1 MATIVMKLNGA
12 IYTTV
17 MSLPYSPANKIRVS
31 ALLVLILAF
40 SSSSSGE
47 NTYDD
52 NTYEFLKREYSLSKP
67 YQGLGSSSSSH
78 WEFMGNTMIMPEH
91 IRLTPDLQSRQGAV
105 WSRNPCYIRD
115 WELQVQF
122 KIHGEGKK
130 NLNGDGLA
138 IWLTKERMQNGM
150 RSSILQIFKLL
161 ILCDMTMMGFF
172 WSLCFPQGQVFG
184 NTNFFTG
191 LGVFVDTYP
200 NDDKQHERTFPF
212 ISAMVG
218 NGSVAYDHDHDGR
231 FTDLGGCT
239 AHVRNVEND
248 AFLLIRYMK
257 NRLTVMTDIE
267 GKQEW
272 KDCLDIPGVRLP
284 QGYYFG
290 VSSAT
295 GDLSDNHDLIS
306 FKLYELTVERS
317 PEEDQQEITLP
328 SVDYRVDSNGNSNNK
343 IIHSLRF
350 SVSYFTEKYNVC
362 ILQMFSLH
370 SSCGGRRKE
379 HHHHF
384 ISLHCFRRCAGC
396 SGCGY
401 YLSI

>member
-67 YQGLGSSSSSH
+67 YQGKHGPGACWTFLGALN
-78 WEFMGNTMIMPEH
+78 GNVFEIKSVCVCECVC
-91 IRLTPDLQSRQGAV
+91 V
-105 WSRNPCYIRD
+105 WPCYIRH

-122 KIHGEGKK
+122 KIQGEGKK

-138 IWLTKERMQNGM
+138 IWLTKERLQN
-150 RSSILQIFKLL
+150 
-161 ILCDMTMMGFF
+161 
-172 WSLCFPQGQVFG
+172 GQVFG

-328 SVDYRVDSNGNSNNK
+328 SVDYRVDSNVHVEDEGRS
-343 IIHSLRF
+343 IITTLF
-350 SVSYFTEKYNVC
+350 LFIVSVVVLVVVVVVIIFLYN
-362 ILQMFSLH
+362 H
-370 SSCGGRRKE
+370 YKENRRKR
-379 HHHHF
+379 F
-384 ISLHCFRRCAGC
+384 
-396 SGCGY
+396 Y
-401 YLSI
+401 

>member
-1 MATIVMKLNGA
+1 MAAIVMKLNGT

-17 MSLPYSPANKIRVS
+17 MNLPYSLANKIRLS
-31 ALLVLILAF
+31 TLLVLILAF
-40 SSSSSGE
+40 TSSSSGE
-47 NTYDD
+47 NTYEDT
-52 NTYEFLKREYSLSKP
+52 TYEFLKREYSLSKP

-78 WEFMGNTMIMPEH
+78 WEFMGNTMIMPEN
-91 IRLTPDLQSRQGAV
+91 IRLTPDSQSRQGAV
-105 WSRNPCYIRD
+105 WSRIPCYLRD
-115 WELQVQF
+115 WELRLQF

-138 IWLTKERMQNGM
+138 IWLTKERMQ
-150 RSSILQIFKLL
+150 I
-161 ILCDMTMMGFF
+161 
-172 WSLCFPQGQVFG
+172 GQVFG

-191 LGVFVDTYP
+191 LGVFIDTYP

-218 NGSVAYDHDHDGR
+218 NGSVAYDHDRDGR
-231 FTDLGGCT
+231 STDLGGCA
-239 AHVRNVEND
+239 AHVRNVEYD
-248 AFLLIRYMK
+248 TFLLIRYMK

-290 VSSAT
+290 ASSAT

-317 PEEDQQEITLP
+317 PEEEEEQQEITLP
-328 SVDYRVDSNGNSNNK
+328 SVDYRVDPNGNTVVK
-343 IIHSLRF
+343 IMLHLLFFHNILQISP
-350 SVSYFTEKYNVC
+350 NVC
-362 ILQMFSLH
+362 ILQHLLFS
-370 SSCGGRRKE
+370 
-379 HHHHF
+379 
-384 ISLHCFRRCAGC
+384 
-396 SGCGY
+396 
-401 YLSI
+401 

>member
-1 MATIVMKLNGA
+1 MATIVMKLNGT

-31 ALLVLILAF
+31 ALLVLIFTFA
-40 SSSSSGE
+40 SISSGE
-47 NTYDD
+47 NTYED

-91 IRLTPDLQSRQGAV
+91 IRLTQDLQSRQGAV
-105 WSRNPCYIRD
+105 WSRIIMCNSHPCYLRD
-115 WELQVQF
+115 WELRVQF

-138 IWLTKERMQNGM
+138 IWLTKERMQNG
-150 RSSILQIFKLL
+150 
-161 ILCDMTMMGFF
+161 
-172 WSLCFPQGQVFG
+172 QVFG

-191 LGVFVDTYP
+191 LSVFVDTYP

-218 NGSVAYDHDHDGR
+218 NGSVAYDHDRDGR
-231 FTDLGGCT
+231 STDLGGCA
-239 AHVRNVEND
+239 AHVRNVEYD
-248 AFLLIRYMK
+248 TFLLIRYMK

-290 VSSAT
+290 ISSAT
-295 GDLSDNHDLIS
+295 GDLS
-306 FKLYELTVERS
+306 VCRS
-317 PEEDQQEITLP
+317 TLP
-328 SVDYRVDSNGNSNNK
+328 SVDYRVDPNVHVEDEGRSF
-343 IIHSLRF
+343 ITTLFLFIV
-350 SVSYFTEKYNVC
+350 SVVVLVVVVVVILFLYN
-362 ILQMFSLH
+362 H
-370 SSCGGRRKE
+370 YKENRRKR
-379 HHHHF
+379 F
-384 ISLHCFRRCAGC
+384 
-396 SGCGY
+396 Y
-401 YLSI
+401 

>member
-1 MATIVMKLNGA
+1 MATVVMKLNGTL
-12 IYTTV
+12 YTTV
-17 MSLPYSPANKIRVS
+17 KSLANSPANKSRVS

-40 SSSSSGE
+40 LSSSSGE

-78 WEFMGNTMIMPEH
+78 WELMGNTMIMPEH

-138 IWLTKERMQNGM
+138 IWLTKERMQNG
-150 RSSILQIFKLL
+150 
-161 ILCDMTMMGFF
+161 
-172 WSLCFPQGQVFG
+172 QVFG

-200 NDDKQHERTFPF
+200 NEDKQHERTFPF

-239 AHVRNVEND
+239 AHVRNVEYD
-248 AFLLIRYMK
+248 TFLLIRYMQ
-257 NRLTVMTDIE
+257 NRLTVMMDIE

-317 PEEDQQEITLP
+317 PEEDQQEIMLP
-328 SVDYRVDSNGNSNNK
+328 SVDYRVDSNVHVEDEGRS
-343 IIHSLRF
+343 IITTLF
-350 SVSYFTEKYNVC
+350 LFIVSVIVLVVVVVVIIFLYSHYKEN
-362 ILQMFSLH
+362 
-370 SSCGGRRKE
+370 RRKR
-379 HHHHF
+379 F
-384 ISLHCFRRCAGC
+384 
-396 SGCGY
+396 Y
-401 YLSI
+401 